1 VNPTK
6 PYLLLEPGSDIATV
20 DIIGGGVA
28 AVVRVRVDRA
38 QRTLTLKT
46 HVSDREGSPS
56 WEEHEHVIN
65 LPEWQ
70 GSEET

>member
-1 VNPTK
+1 MSPTK
-6 PYLLLEPGSDIATV
+6 PYLMLEPGSDIATV
-20 DIIGGGVA
+20 DILGGGVA

-46 HVSDREGSPS
+46 YVSDREGASS
-56 WEEHEHVIN
+56 LEEYEHVIP

-70 GSEET
+70 GSEES